1 MLWAA
6 RVSPSLANAAA
17 LPTSLSLITCSPLH
31 GVPILIKD
39 NIVTNEA
46 LEATA
51 GSLALL
57 GCKPIRESPAV
68 TKLRA
73 AGAVILGTSNCSEWA
88 NFRSRPSDSGW
99 SARGGQ
105 TYGAYHDKQDPGG
118 SSSGSGVG
126 VDVGMC
132 VLALGT
138 EVGQQ
143 AS

>member
-1 MLWAA
+1 MASA
-6 RVSPSLANAAA
+6 TA
-17 LPTSLSLITCSPLH
+17 LPTNISLIKCSPLH

-39 NIVTNEA
+39 NIVTNED

-57 GCKPIRESPAV
+57 GCKPARENPAV

-88 NFRSRPSDSGW
+88 NCRSQPSDSGW

-138 EVGQQ
+138 EVSQDMP
-143 AS
+143 